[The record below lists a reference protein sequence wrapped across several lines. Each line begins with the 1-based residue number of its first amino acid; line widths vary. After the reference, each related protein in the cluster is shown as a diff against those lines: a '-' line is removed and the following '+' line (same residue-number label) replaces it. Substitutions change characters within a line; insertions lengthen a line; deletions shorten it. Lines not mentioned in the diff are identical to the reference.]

1 MKKKLFII
9 GTIAIMVLGWLLGL
23 LFVADSVFGFLAP
36 FREFISGLGNLA
48 WVVFSIIFVASVSGL
63 FFVGGL
69 GSSFIYMAFLLFG
82 TWRGFIISA
91 VCIYVCSLI
100 TYALGDKIGEKP
112 FKWAIGDANYEKAN
126 KVIGSPTFVAL
137 ALLLPYFP
145 DSLVCF
151 FAGSSKMPWWSFAI
165 VALVTRTIGVAG
177 ICFLGSGVLSIATWQ
192 PVVDTLG
199 VIPTLLI
206 MFSALVSFLALIV
219 AVFLGGKKLEKIY
232 ERKKN
237 VHLVSKVSSQEAK
250 VEANKESA

>member
-9 GTIAIMVLGWLLGL
+9 GTVIVMVLGWLLGL

-48 WVVFSIIFVASVSGL
+48 WVVFSIIFVLTVSGL

-91 VCIYVCSLI
+91 VCIYACSLI
-100 TYALGDKIGEKP
+100 TYALGDRIGEKP

-151 FAGSSKMPWWSFAI
+151 FAGSSKMRWWSFAI
-165 VALVTRTIGVAG
+165 VALLTRTVGVAG

-192 PVVDTLG
+192 PVVEAIG
-199 VIPTLLI
+199 VIPTLMI
-206 MFSALVSFLALIV
+206 MFSVLISFLVLIV
-219 AVFLGGKKLEKIY
+219 AVFIGGKKLEKIY
-232 ERKKN
+232 ERRKN
-237 VHLVSKVSSQEAK
+237 VHLG
-250 VEANKESA
+250 KEIRTTEEET